1 MIDTVLALKRLP
13 EAILQLFYPP
23 DARCPGCGD
32 LSGLSGINEKEDIW
46 LCAACSEA
54 FQPRFEIIRDAAWP
68 ADGIWQAY
76 TAFRYSD
83 IARSV
88 IHSFKFRRCRD
99 LCEPLAEIMGEVYR
113 SVVMLRPD
121 VIAPIPLHKMR
132 ERERGFNQS
141 ELLAGSLSNIIGVP
155 CEYLLA
161 RTKRTRQQASLA
173 HDKRAANT
181 AGAFR
186 AERNLDGQ
194 TVMLVDD
201 VITSG
206 HTANECA
213 ATLRAAGASE
223 VWLIAPANASGNFD
237 RA

>member
-1 MIDTVLALKRLP
+1 MDAVLTLKRLP
-13 EAILQLFYPP
+13 AAILQLLYPP
-23 DARCPGCGD
+23 DARCPGCDD
-32 LSGLSGINEKEDIW
+32 LSGLSGIDEREDAW
-46 LCAACSEA
+46 LCVNCSEA
-54 FQPRFEIIRDAAWP
+54 FQPRFEILQDPNWP

-76 TAFRYSD
+76 TAFRYGD

-99 LCEPLAEIMGEVYR
+99 LCGPLAEMLSELYR
-113 SVVMLRPD
+113 SLVMLRPD
-121 VIAPIPLHKMR
+121 IIAPIPLHKMR

-141 ELLAGSLSNIIGVP
+141 ELLAKRLSEIVGVP
-155 CEYLLA
+155 CERLLA

-173 HDKRAANT
+173 HEKRAANT

-186 AERNLDGQ
+186 AERRLDGQ
-194 TVMLVDD
+194 SVMLVDD

-213 ATLRAAGASE
+213 ATLRAAGATE
-223 VWLIAPANASGNFD
+223 VWLITFANASGRSD
-237 RA
+237 

>member
-1 MIDTVLALKRLP
+1 MYTVSTLKRLP
-13 EAILQLFYPP
+13 IAILQLLYPP

-32 LSGLSGINEKEDIW
+32 LSGLSNIDNQENAW
-46 LCAACSEA
+46 LCAICSEA
-54 FQPRFEIIRDAAWP
+54 FEPRFEIIQDATWP
-68 ADGIWQAY
+68 SDGIWQAY
-76 TAFRYSD
+76 TAFRYGD
-83 IARSV
+83 IARSI

-99 LCEPLAEIMGEVYR
+99 LREPLARILGELYR
-113 SVVMLRPD
+113 SLVMLKPD

-141 ELLAGSLSNIIGVP
+141 ELLAESLSHIIGVP
-155 CEYLLA
+155 CERLLA

-173 HDKRAANT
+173 HERRAANT

-186 AERNLDGQ
+186 AERSLNEQ
-194 TVMLVDD
+194 SVMLVDD

-223 VWLIAPANASGNFD
+223 VWLIAPANASGG
-237 RA
+237 A